1 MFIVYII
8 LGIASGIVAATVA
21 LLSGAGVLLAILA
34 YIIGGIVGVVAGALW
49 SIAPQQNR
57 AEKQTAAQRS

>member
-8 LGIASGIVAATVA
+8 LGIASGIIAAAVT

-34 YIIGGIVGVVAGALW
+34 YILGGMTGFIAGILW
-49 SIAPQQNR
+49 SNAPHQNK
-57 AEKQTAAQRS
+57 AEEHAAAQRS